1 MMKRKMSILLIL
13 GLVLF
18 IIPLTV
24 HADAVSNGTCG
35 ENLTWTLDSTGLLT
49 ISGSGEMN
57 DFSVVFPLAIML
69 FMATQLVK

>member
-1 MMKRKMSILLIL
+1 MKIIYSNGGIMMKRKLSILLIL

-49 ISGSGEMN
+49 ISGSGKM
-57 DFSVVFPLAIML
+57 DQYS
-69 FMATQLVK
+69 KKYYS